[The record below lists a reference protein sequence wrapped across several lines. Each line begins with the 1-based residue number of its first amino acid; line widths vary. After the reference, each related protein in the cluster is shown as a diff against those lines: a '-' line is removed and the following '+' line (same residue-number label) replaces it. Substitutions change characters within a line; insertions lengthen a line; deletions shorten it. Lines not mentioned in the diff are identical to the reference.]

1 MISMYSTLFGSLA
14 FLAYLTAAI
23 VMFRSLKP
31 TYGSAP
37 ATPVSGRFGTLSIAW
52 LAAALHAMAMIGL
65 YSAGGGPNFSFLSAL
80 STVTWIV
87 VAIVLLA
94 ALFKPVDKLGLVVF
108 PLAALILLLKLLV
121 PEEAHVVRNHSW
133 PMTAHIVSSVTA
145 YGFLN
150 IAAIQALLLALQDW
164 CLRTRHTGGL
174 LVRSLPALETM
185 ESLLFQLIGAGF
197 VLLTISLVTGFLFLE
212 NMFAQ
217 HLAHKTLLSILAWI
231 VFAILLLGRLRYGWR
246 GQIAIRWTLG
256 GFLSLMLAYFGSK
269 MVLEWILDRA

>member
-1 MISMYSTLFGSLA
+1 MYSTLFGSLA
-14 FLAYLTAAI
+14 LLAYLAATV

-31 TYGSAP
+31 AYGPTPLP
-37 ATPVSGRFGTLSIAW
+37 AGSGRFGILSVAW
-52 LAAALHAMAMIGL
+52 LAVALHAMAMVGL
-65 YSAGGGPNFSFLSAL
+65 YTAGAGPNFSFLSVL
-80 STVTWIV
+80 STVTWII

-121 PEEAHVVRNHSW
+121 PEEAHMVRDHSW
-133 PMTAHIVSSVTA
+133 PMTAHILSSITA

-150 IAAIQALLLALQDW
+150 IAAIQAVLLALQDW

-174 LVRSLPALETM
+174 LVRSLPPLETM
-185 ESLLFQLIGAGF
+185 EALLFQLIGAGF
-197 VLLTISLVTGFLFLE
+197 VLLTVSLVTGFLFLE

-217 HLAHKTLLSILAWI
+217 HLVHKTVLSILAWI
-231 VFAILLLGRLRYGWR
+231 VFAILLLGRIHYGWR

-269 MVLEWILDRA
+269 MVLEWILNRT